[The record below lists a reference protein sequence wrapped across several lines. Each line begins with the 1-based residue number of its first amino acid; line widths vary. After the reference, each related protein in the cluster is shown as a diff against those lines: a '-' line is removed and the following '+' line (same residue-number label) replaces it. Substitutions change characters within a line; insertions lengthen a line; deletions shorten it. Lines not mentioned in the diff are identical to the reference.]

1 MKNIVNI
8 IKFDIINKKVQLII
22 EAAVILF
29 FTIQLSTFWSWI
41 PSEYTFIPVISVI
54 LLISLISTIV
64 KFMKSISSEEGR
76 LLFLAPIK
84 GWEFLFAKYIGFT
97 IEGITIV
104 VLTIIGAAIS
114 GGELGMLA
122 VTSISILWAF
132 LILLI
137 FITTLSIIY
146 KSYFNSTGIC
156 IILTVI
162 TMVVVS
168 GVISILELI
177 CYIALPS
184 VYLIIGDFLEINL
197 FNSFVYIVIFVGLI
211 YMSINHIDKKL
222 DII

>member
-22 EAAVILF
+22 EGAVILF
-29 FTIQLSTFWSWI
+29 FIIQLSTFWSWI
-41 PSEYTFIPVISVI
+41 PSQYTFIPVISVI
-54 LLISLISTIV
+54 LLISLISAIV

-84 GWEFLFAKYIGFT
+84 GWEFLVAKYIGFL
-97 IEGITIV
+97 IEGIV
-104 VLTIIGAAIS
+104 LVLLTIIGTAIS
-114 GGELGMLA
+114 GGELGMLS
-122 VTSISILWAF
+122 VTSISILWGF

-137 FITTLSIIY
+137 LITTLTIIY
-146 KSYFNSTGIC
+146 KSYFKSTGIC
-156 IILTVI
+156 VLLTVI
-162 TMVVVS
+162 TMAIFW
-168 GVISILELI
+168 GIISIVELI

-197 FNSFVYIVIFVGLI
+197 FNSFIDIAIFAGLI
-211 YMSINHIDKKL
+211 YMSINRIDKKL

>member
-1 MKNIVNI
+1 M
-8 IKFDIINKKVQLII
+8 KKV
-22 EAAVILF
+22 LF

-54 LLISLISTIV
+54 LLISLISAIV

-84 GWEFLFAKYIGFT
+84 GWEFLIGKYVGFI
-97 IEGITIV
+97 IEGIILV
-104 VLTIIGAAIS
+104 LLTIIGTAIS
-114 GGELGMLA
+114 GGEIGMLSI
-122 VTSISILWAF
+122 TSISILWGF
-132 LILLI
+132 LVLLIL
-137 FITTLSIIY
+137 ITTLTIIY

-156 IILTVI
+156 ILLTVI
-162 TMVVVS
+162 TMAIF
-168 GVISILELI
+168 GGIISILELI

-197 FNSFVYIVIFVGLI
+197 FNTFVYIVIFVGLI